1 MHIGIDAREL
11 LGYTTG
17 IGRYLGNL
25 CYKWAESA
33 RGKSHRF
40 TLYTPEEPVA
50 KNQFGRFLCRNN
62 KQFQIQVVPGSKGS
76 WWEQV
81 TLPPVVNSAKPD
93 VFFSP
98 AYSAPLRV
106 KCPIIVT
113 IPDVSFIARPEWFRW
128 KEGFRQRYLASRAVS
143 RANRILTISEFSR
156 TEIATWLNI
165 QPERITVTPLAVD
178 NRLTPAIAPADQ
190 DPLILFVG
198 SIFTRRHL
206 PWLLSAFAR
215 VLTRVPEA
223 KLAVIGCN
231 RTYPFEHLEQLSK
244 ILGIDD
250 RVCIDGWVD
259 DEQLSE
265 YYGRARVF
273 AFLSEYEG
281 FGLPPL
287 EALAAG
293 IPIVVLDTQVA
304 REVYGEAAIYA
315 ASGDLENIANSII
328 KGLNNPSLDADHV
341 LDRYSWTHTANLTL
355 DVIESVAHERT

>member
-25 CYKWAESA
+25 CHKWAASS

-50 KNQFGRFLCRNN
+50 QKQFSQFLCRNSN
-62 KQFQIQVVPGSKGS
+62 QFNIQVVPGSKGS

-81 TLPPVVNSAKPD
+81 TLPPIVNSAKPD

-113 IPDVSFIARPEWFRW
+113 IPDVSVIAHPEWSRLR
-128 KEGFRQRYLASRAVS
+128 EGFRQRYITSRAVS
-143 RANRILTISEFSR
+143 RANRILTISEFSK
-156 TEIATWLNI
+156 TEIVNWFNV
-165 QPERITVTPLAVD
+165 QPERITVTPLAAD
-178 NRLTPAIAPADQ
+178 DRLTPAIPPADHE
-190 DPLILFVG
+190 PLILFVG

-215 VLTRVPEA
+215 VLTRVPDA

-231 RTYPFEHLEQLSK
+231 RTYPFEHLDQLSRS
-244 ILGIDD
+244 LGIDD

-259 DEQLSE
+259 DEHLSK

-293 IPIVVLDTQVA
+293 MSIVVLDTQVA

-315 ASGDLENIANSII
+315 APGNLENIADSII
-328 KGLNNPSLDADHV
+328 RGLNNPPLTADDV
-341 LDRYSWTHTANLTL
+341 LDRYSWTHTADLTL
-355 DVIESVAHERT
+355 DVIESAAHERT